1 MFYSG
6 MCRSRGDAFGNNHR
20 GFGHHGF
27 GHHGFGR
34 FGAERWA
41 GAFGRGG
48 GRMFGQGDLR
58 LVLLALIGK
67 KPSHGYELIRS
78 IEEKFGGAY
87 APSPGAVYPTLTLL
101 EEQDLI
107 RSESAE
113 GGKKLY
119 AITPTGEAHLKENEA
134 AVNGVMQRMDLAASA
149 LGARATPDS
158 VREAVHTLRQAL
170 GMHRGGWTSE
180 EEKRVARLIE
190 RAAKDIVGGMPDG

>member
-1 MFYSG
+1 MFYYG
-6 MCRSRGDAFGNNHR
+6 MCRSRDGFGSHR
-20 GFGHHGF
+20 GFGY
-27 GHHGFGR
+27 GR
-34 FGAERWA
+34 FAGDRWA
-41 GAFGRGG
+41 GAFGRGGGRFG

-67 KPSHGYELIRS
+67 KPSHGYELIRP

-119 AITPTGEAHLKENEA
+119 AITPSGEAYLKENEA

-149 LGARATPDS
+149 LGARATPER

-170 GMHRGGWTSE
+170 GMHRGGWTTE
-180 EEKRVARLIE
+180 QERRVARLIE
-190 RAAKDIVGGMPDG
+190 RAAKEIVGGMPDA

>member
-1 MFYSG
+1 MFYYG
-6 MCRSRGDAFGNNHR
+6 MCRPRDWSHR
-20 GFGHHGF
+20 GFGHHG
-27 GHHGFGR
+27 R
-34 FGAERWA
+34 FAGERWA
-41 GAFGRGG
+41 AAYGRGGRFG

-107 RSESAE
+107 RSEQAE

-119 AITPTGEAHLKENEA
+119 AITPAGEAYLKENEA

-149 LGARATPDS
+149 FGQRAAPDS

-170 GMHRGGWTSE
+170 AMHRGGWTSE

-190 RAAKDIVGGMPDG
+190 RAAKDIVGGMPD

>member
-1 MFYSG
+1 MFYRG
-6 MCRSRGDAFGNNHR
+6 LCRPHRDAFEGHHHR
-20 GFGHHGF
+20 GFAH
-27 GHHGFGR
+27 GR
-34 FGAERWA
+34 FAGERWA
-41 GAFGRGG
+41 GPFGRGG
-48 GRMFGQGDLR
+48 GRFGGRIFAQGDLR
-58 LVLLALIGK
+58 LVLLALIAR

-107 RSESAE
+107 ASQSAD
-113 GGKKLY
+113 GSKKHFV
-119 AITPTGEAHLKENEA
+119 ITAAGEAYLKENAA

-170 GMHRGGWTSE
+170 GMHRGGWSAE
-180 EEKRVARLIE
+180 EEQRVSRLIE
-190 RAAKDIVGGMPDG
+190 RAAKEIVGGMPDA

>member
-1 MFYSG
+1 MFYYG
-6 MCRSRGDAFGNNHR
+6 LCRSRDGFGNGPR
-20 GFGHHGF
+20 GFGH
-27 GHHGFGR
+27 GR

-48 GRMFGQGDLR
+48 GRVGRRMFGQGDLR
-58 LVLLALIGK
+58 LVLLALIAK

-119 AITPTGEAHLKENEA
+119 ALTPSGEVYLKENEA

-149 LGARATPDS
+149 LGARATPES
-158 VREAVHTLRQAL
+158 VREAVDTLRQAL
-170 GMHRGGWTSE
+170 GMHRGAWTTE

-190 RAAKDIVGGMPDG
+190 RAAKEIVGGMPDA

>member
-1 MFYSG
+1 MFYYG
-6 MCRSRGDAFGNNHR
+6 MCRSHDGFVKHR
-20 GFGHHGF
+20 GFGY
-27 GHHGFGR
+27 GR
-34 FGAERWA
+34 FAAERWA
-41 GAFGRGG
+41 GGFGRGGGRFG

-58 LVLLALIGK
+58 LVLLSLIGK

-78 IEEKFGGAY
+78 IEEKFGGVY

-107 RSESAE
+107 RGEAAE

-119 AITPTGEAHLKENEA
+119 AITPAGKAYIKENEA

-149 LGARATPDS
+149 FGARATPDS

-170 GMHRGGWTSE
+170 GMHRGGWTPD
-180 EEKRVARLIE
+180 EEKRVTRLIE
-190 RAAKDIVGGMPDG
+190 RAAKDIIGGMPDT

>member
-1 MFYSG
+1 MFYRG
-6 MCRSRGDAFGNNHR
+6 LCRPRGDALEGSHR
-20 GFGHHGF
+20 FGHF
-27 GHHGFGR
+27 GHGR
-34 FGAERWA
+34 FGSERWA
-41 GAFGRGG
+41 GSFGRGGGRFG

-58 LVLLALIGK
+58 LVLLALIAR

-107 RSESAE
+107 RSEAAS
-113 GGKKLY
+113 GSKKLY
-119 AITPTGEAHLKENEA
+119 AVTPAGEAHLRENEA

-149 LGARATPDS
+149 LGARSTPDS

-170 GMHRGGWTSE
+170 GMHRRQWTAD

-190 RAAKDIVGGMPDG
+190 RAAKEIVGGMPDE

>member
-1 MFYSG
+1 MFYYG
-6 MCRSRGDAFGNNHR
+6 LCRPRGEAFGNGHR
-20 GFGHHGF
+20 SFGH
-27 GHHGFGR
+27 GR
-34 FGAERWA
+34 FAGERWA
-41 GAFGRGG
+41 GAFGRGGGRFG

-58 LVLLALIGK
+58 LVLLASIAR

-107 RSESAE
+107 RSESAD

-119 AITPTGEAHLKENEA
+119 AVTPAGEAYLKENEA

-149 LGARATPDS
+149 LGARSTPES

-170 GMHRGGWTSE
+170 GMHRSAWTAE

-190 RAAKDIVGGMPDG
+190 RAAKEIVGGMPDA

>member
-1 MFYSG
+1 MFYYG
-6 MCRSRGDAFGNNHR
+6 LCRSRGEGFGGGHR
-20 GFGHHGF
+20 GFGH
-27 GHHGFGR
+27 GR
-34 FGAERWA
+34 FGSERWA
-41 GAFGRGG
+41 GPFGRGGGRFG

-58 LVLLALIGK
+58 LALLALIAK

-107 RSESAE
+107 RSESAD

-119 AITPTGEAHLKENEA
+119 GATPAGEAYLKDNEA

-149 LGARATPDS
+149 LGARATPES

-170 GMHRGGWTSE
+170 GMHRGGWSTE

-190 RAAKDIVGGMPDG
+190 RAAKEIVGGMPDA

>member
-1 MFYSG
+1 MFYYG
-6 MCRSRGDAFGNNHR
+6 MCRSRGDAFGSNHR
-20 GFGHHGF
+20 GF

-48 GRMFGQGDLR
+48 GRFAGRMFGQGDLR

-107 RSESAE
+107 RSESVE

-119 AITPTGEAHLKENEA
+119 AITPTGEAYLKENEA
-134 AVNGVMQRMDLAASA
+134 AVNGVLQRMDLAASA

-158 VREAVHTLRQAL
+158 VCEAVHTLRQAL

-190 RAAKDIVGGMPDG
+190 RAAKEIIGGMPDT

>member
-1 MFYSG
+1 MFYYG
-6 MCRSRGDAFGNNHR
+6 LCRSRGEGFGNGHR
-20 GFGHHGF
+20 GFGH
-27 GHHGFGR
+27 GR
-34 FGAERWA
+34 FAGERWA
-41 GAFGRGG
+41 GAFGRGGRFG

-58 LVLLALIGK
+58 LVLLALIAR

-119 AITPTGEAHLKENEA
+119 AITPAGEAYLKENEA

-170 GMHRGGWTSE
+170 GMHRGGWTTE

-190 RAAKDIVGGMPDG
+190 RAAKEIVGGMPDG

>member
-1 MFYSG
+1 VFYYG
-6 MCRSRGDAFGNNHR
+6 LCRSRGEAFGGGHR
-20 GFGHHGF
+20 GFGH
-27 GHHGFGR
+27 GR
-34 FGAERWA
+34 FGSERWA
-41 GAFGRGG
+41 GPFGRGGGRFG

-58 LVLLALIGK
+58 LALLALIAK

-107 RSESAE
+107 RSESAD

-119 AITPTGEAHLKENEA
+119 AVTPAGEAYLKDNEA
-134 AVNGVMQRMDLAASA
+134 AVNGVLQRMDLAASA
-149 LGARATPDS
+149 LGARATPET

-170 GMHRGGWTSE
+170 GMHRGGWSTE

-190 RAAKDIVGGMPDG
+190 RAAKEIVGGMPDA

>member
-1 MFYSG
+1 MFHYG
-6 MCRSRGDAFGNNHR
+6 LCRSGGEGFRHR
-20 GFGHHGF
+20 GFGH
-27 GHHGFGR
+27 GR

-48 GRMFGQGDLR
+48 GRFGGRMFGQGDLR
-58 LVLLALIGK
+58 LVLLALIAK
-67 KPSHGYELIRS
+67 KLSHGYELIRS

-119 AITPTGEAHLKENEA
+119 AVTPSGEAYLKENEA

-149 LGARATPDS
+149 LGARSTPES

-170 GMHRGGWTSE
+170 GMHRGGWTTD

-190 RAAKDIVGGMPDG
+190 RAAKEIVGGMPDA